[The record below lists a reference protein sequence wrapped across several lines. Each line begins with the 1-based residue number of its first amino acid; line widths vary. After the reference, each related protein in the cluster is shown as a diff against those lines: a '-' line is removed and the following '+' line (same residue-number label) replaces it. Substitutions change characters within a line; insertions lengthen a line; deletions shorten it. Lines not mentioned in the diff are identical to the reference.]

1 VILPTEDL
9 SGHTFERMKL
19 QRHGDHWL
27 VQFAVDGV
35 SYPAFIEPH
44 QNLVEC
50 STEQEFLAYLEGQA
64 LTFAQYYIDLQQG
77 RVN

>member
-1 VILPTEDL
+1 MNLPTEDL
-9 SGHTFERMKL
+9 SDHIFERMKL

-35 SYPAFIEPH
+35 PYPAFIEPH
-44 QNLVEC
+44 SNVVDY
-50 STEQEFLAYLEGQA
+50 TEEEFLQYLAGQA